1 MNKISEQL
9 RAAILDIR
17 RKPYPI
23 SDLIPL
29 LSRAAD
35 EIDNLNTTLKY
46 TIDIGTQ
53 ALDTIKIVGDE
64 RCQQRLMTQGKPYP
78 RTCEICKLGPCKL

>member
-1 MNKISEQL
+1 MRDIAEQL

-35 EIDNLNTTLKY
+35 EIDKLSY
-46 TIDIGTQ
+46 IDAQIEQ
-53 ALDTIKIVGDE
+53 EKIDKH
-64 RCQQRLMTQGKPYP
+64 CQQRLMSEGKPYP
-78 RTCEICKLGPCKL
+78 RTCAVCKLGPCKL